1 MQCTNHAS
9 RIAQSRKAAIQRG
22 DLPPTGR
29 PIPQHTQA
37 TACAAMQR
45 VDGVLQQVRAAG
57 QGFVAPPQHT
67 HPPARHTRPQDTL
80 TDGPCGRRSHS
91 MCHHRVR
98 LCADTGCLVCLGSR
112 NRSSASRCLH
122 TRAQARGDPPCCLA
136 RAGERKQRDG
146 HKIKGKERNGSCHKN
161 KNGCIFLSVL
171 LSGWGGDGAVMG
183 GGRISAG
190 RGPLR
195 VADVV

>member
-136 RAGERKQRDG
+136 RAGERKQG
-146 HKIKGKERNGSCHKN
+146 MATKKKERFLPHKQKDPSSCT
-161 KNGCIFLSVL
+161 CLSSSCPV
-171 LSGWGGDGAVMG
+171 G
-183 GGRISAG
+183 GGWRCHGWWAH
-190 RGPLR
+190 L
-195 VADVV
+195 

>member
-67 HPPARHTRPQDTL
+67 HPPARHTHGRALRP
-80 TDGPCGRRSHS
+80 
-91 MCHHRVR
+91 
-98 LCADTGCLVCLGSR
+98 
-112 NRSSASRCLH
+112 
-122 TRAQARGDPPCCLA
+122 
-136 RAGERKQRDG
+136 
-146 HKIKGKERNGSCHKN
+146 
-161 KNGCIFLSVL
+161 
-171 LSGWGGDGAVMG
+171 AV
-183 GGRISAG
+183 A
-190 RGPLR
+190 
-195 VADVV
+195 

>member
-67 HPPARHTRPQDTL
+67 HPPARHTRPQTHSR
-80 TDGPCGRRSHS
+80 TGPAAGGRIACATTESGFAPTRDAWSASAAATAAARVAVCTRGRRRGET
-91 MCHHRVR
+91 HHV
-98 LCADTGCLVCLGSR
+98 
-112 NRSSASRCLH
+112 ASRV
-122 TRAQARGDPPCCLA
+122 QEKENKGWPQKK
-136 RAGERKQRDG
+136 RK
-146 HKIKGKERNGSCHKN
+146 GSCHTN
-161 KNGCIFLSVL
+161 KRIRLLVL
-171 LSGWGGDGAVMG
+171 VCPPLVRWGGDGAVMG